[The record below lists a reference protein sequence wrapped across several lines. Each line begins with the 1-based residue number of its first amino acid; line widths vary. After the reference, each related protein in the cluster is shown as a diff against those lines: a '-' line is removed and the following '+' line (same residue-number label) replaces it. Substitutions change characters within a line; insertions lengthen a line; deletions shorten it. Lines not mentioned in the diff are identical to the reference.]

1 MGANELDTCTLC
13 RYEYSVEPLT
23 DHEDFDGPV
32 CVGCLRSW
40 QFGHVPP
47 IRGKTFE
54 GLSEGGRE
62 KVATTYD
69 GYEYNGDADRIA
81 LIREEFGL

>member
-1 MGANELDTCTLC
+1 MGENKSHTCTLC

-23 DHEDFDGPV
+23 DHEDFDGSV

-47 IRGKTFE
+47 IRGKTFD
-54 GLSEGGRE
+54 GLSETGRE
-62 KVATTYD
+62 KVVMTDD
-69 GYEYNGDADRIA
+69 GYEYNGNADRRA